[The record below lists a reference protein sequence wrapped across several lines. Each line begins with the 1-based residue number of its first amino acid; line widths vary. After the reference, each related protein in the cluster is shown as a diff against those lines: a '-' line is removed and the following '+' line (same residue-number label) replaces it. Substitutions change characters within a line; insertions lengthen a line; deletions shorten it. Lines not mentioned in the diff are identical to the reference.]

1 VATTLS
7 RRDRVR
13 AATVTEIKDTARRI
27 LVAEGPDGLSL
38 RAIAREM
45 GMTAPALY
53 RYFPSREDLIG
64 ALIADLY
71 DELTAAISTAA
82 GAAGDA
88 AGRIAGAATRGAAGN
103 PARGTA
109 GDAAGGIDGAAARGA
124 AGNPAR
130 GTAGDAAG
138 GIDGAAARGAAGNL
152 ARGTARGVGGG
163 AAAGETAGGDPR
175 AGITAASRAFRAWA
189 LAHPREFG
197 LLFGSPIPGI
207 DAHSDDSPAGLASER
222 FGQVFGD
229 LVARIYLAS
238 PFPVPAEDE
247 MDPDLRR
254 QLRDWCS
261 ALPVELPVGAGQVF
275 LSCWIRLYGMVALE
289 VFGHVQFALPDAEP
303 LFEAELRD
311 LAVKLGFGRSTA
323 P

>member
-103 PARGTA
+103 PARGAA
-109 GDAAGGIDGAAARGA
+109 GDAAGRIAGAAARGA
-124 AGNPAR
+124 AGNP
-130 GTAGDAAG
+130 
-138 GIDGAAARGAAGNL
+138 

>member
-109 GDAAGGIDGAAARGA
+109 GDAAGRIAGAATRGA
-124 AGNPAR
+124 AGNP
-130 GTAGDAAG
+130 
-138 GIDGAAARGAAGNL
+138 

-247 MDPDLRR
+247 MDPELRR